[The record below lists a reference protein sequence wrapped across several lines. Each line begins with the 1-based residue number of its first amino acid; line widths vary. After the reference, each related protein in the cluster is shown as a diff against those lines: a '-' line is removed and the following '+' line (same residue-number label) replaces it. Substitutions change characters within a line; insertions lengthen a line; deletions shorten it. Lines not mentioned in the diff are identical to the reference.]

1 MSEPSGIGGI
11 LVAGHLC
18 VDVRP
23 EIHSNESVKDL
34 FLPGRLIETG
44 ALTATCGGAVFNT
57 GVSLHRLGIPTRL
70 AGKIGSDLFGDMV
83 LKLIANQGAALS
95 QDIVVGDEEN
105 TSYSILINPKH
116 EDRIILHYT
125 GANSTFD
132 ESDIT
137 DTMFDG
143 VRLFHFGYPPLLK
156 CFYEDGGKKMG
167 ALLRR
172 AKRKQLVT
180 SLDMALAEP
189 ETEAGQVD
197 WRGFLTCVLPDV
209 DLFMPSFEE
218 ILFMLRRSEYFEF
231 KKHPHNDIFSLVD
244 GTLLSELANEL
255 LALGPSVVGIKL
267 GEHGLYVKTTDQAVK
282 MSNLQQHIGINER
295 DWAGKERIA
304 PCYSVQV
311 KGTTGAGDATIAGF
325 LAGLMHRE
333 SLEEAILTAVATGAC
348 SVSGM
353 DAVSGIPEWTELKN
367 RMGTGWEQR
376 GLTIPLDEW
385 AYKSETGIWYGPDNG

>member
-1 MSEPSGIGGI
+1 MSESSGIGGI

-44 ALTATCGGAVFNT
+44 TLTATCGGAVFNT
-57 GVSLHRLGIPTRL
+57 GVSLQRLGIPTRL
-70 AGKIGSDLFGDMV
+70 AGKIGSDLFGDMT
-83 LKLIANQGAALS
+83 LKLIANEGAELS
-95 QDIVVGDEEN
+95 KNLIIGEQEN

-116 EDRIILHYT
+116 EDRIILHYI
-125 GANSTFD
+125 GANSTLD

-137 DTMFDG
+137 DAMFDG

-156 CFYEDGGKKMG
+156 CFYQDGGEKME

-172 AKRKQLVT
+172 AKGKQLVT
-180 SLDMALAEP
+180 SLDMALVEP
-189 ETEAGQVD
+189 HSEAGQVD
-197 WRGFLTCVLPDV
+197 WLDYLARVLPYV

-218 ILFMLRRSEYFEF
+218 ILFMLRRSEYLEF
-231 KKHPHNDIFSLVD
+231 KQQSTKDVFSIVD
-244 GTLLSELANEL
+244 GTVLSGLANEL

-267 GEHGLYVKTTDQAVK
+267 GEHGLYMKTTNQAAK
-282 MSNLQQHIGINER
+282 MSRLQQNIGINER
-295 DWAGKERIA
+295 DWTGKERFA

-325 LAGLMHRE
+325 LAGLMHRA
-333 SLEEAILTAVATGAC
+333 SLEEAMLTAVATGAC

-353 DAVSGIPEWTELKN
+353 DAVSGIPEWEELKS
-367 RMGTGWEQR
+367 RMNDGWAR
-376 GLTIPLDEW
+376 KGLTIPLVGW
-385 AYKSETGIWYGPDNG
+385 AAKNETGIWSK